1 MLSETISTWWGCE
14 LAAPSRASPA
24 ASSTGRAGWSG
35 GAKHPTPGLS
45 WKGISS
51 FYKLFHKFSGA
62 LALYI
67 LMKILSRWI
76 ARAVRSSWCHL
87 FVRLSPQSMTNYDC
101 RIAVYARSAKECN
114 KVSPQHICHFSAIS
128 YIFDTTIEHDND
140 YMMNWPYFCIQTLSK
155 STITCSLQKC
165 QMSIE
170 HKVDLLAKYWG

>member
-101 RIAVYARSAKECN
+101 RIAVYARSAVECN
-114 KVSPQHICHFSAIS
+114 KVSPKHICHFSANPL
-128 YIFDTTIEHDND
+128 YIQYNHWTWQWLYDELTI
-140 YMMNWPYFCIQTLSK
+140 
-155 STITCSLQKC
+155 
-165 QMSIE
+165 
-170 HKVDLLAKYWG
+170 LLHSNIVKINNNL